1 MIILFKY
8 CADVENYENFRG
20 FGLLYIYRLSMLIT
34 ILRLQMRMRYLIS
47 EMELNECVLVLTL
60 GF

>member
-1 MIILFKY
+1 
-8 CADVENYENFRG
+8 
-20 FGLLYIYRLSMLIT
+20 MLIT
-34 ILRLQMRMRYLIS
+34 ILRLPMRMKYLIS

>member
-8 CADVENYENFRG
+8 CADVENCENFRG